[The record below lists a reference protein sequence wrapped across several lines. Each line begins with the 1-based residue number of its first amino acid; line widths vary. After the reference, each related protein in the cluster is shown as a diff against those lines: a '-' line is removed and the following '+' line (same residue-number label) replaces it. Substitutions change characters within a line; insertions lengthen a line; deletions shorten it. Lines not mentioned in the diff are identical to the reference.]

1 MEGINEISDQ
11 GIAKSINLF
20 LNRANTLFTEQKHMP
35 YANTVVQLWVFFRF
49 RGKYF
54 HTKFDVKTSKILG
67 LTDRRAP

>member
-35 YANTVVQLWVFFRF
+35 YANTVVQLWVFF
-49 RGKYF
+49 
-54 HTKFDVKTSKILG
+54 
-67 LTDRRAP
+67 

>member
-35 YANTVVQLWVFFRF
+35 NANTVIQFRVFSRLYSEYSGYQLIGPR
-49 RGKYF
+49 
-54 HTKFDVKTSKILG
+54 
-67 LTDRRAP
+67 